1 MSAIEDNDQQRDS
14 GTRTEA
20 VRVANDRIAS
30 RAAQLRFTSRVPMLC
45 ECHDPG
51 CRAIVPL
58 SLSDFQDLRRRGGT
72 VLSDVH
78 LGDRRTS
85 A

>member
-1 MSAIEDNDQQRDS
+1 MSAIEDNQQQPDS

-20 VRVANDRIAS
+20 VRESNDRIAS
-30 RAAQLRFTSRVPMLC
+30 RAVELRFTSRVPMLC

-51 CRAIVPL
+51 CRAIVAV
-58 SLSDFQDLRRRGGT
+58 SLEDFHALRAHGG
-72 VLSDVH
+72 VILAERHFSGR
-78 LGDRRTS
+78 LES

>member
-1 MSAIEDNDQQRDS
+1 MSAMEDNRQQPDS

-20 VRVANDRIAS
+20 VRASNDRIAQ
-30 RAAQLRFTSRVPMLC
+30 RALVLHFTSRVPMLC

-51 CRAIVPL
+51 CRAIVPV
-58 SLSDFQDLRRRGGT
+58 SLEDFHALRERGG
-72 VLSDVH
+72 VV
-78 LGDRRTS
+78 LGDDHFSGRLES

>member
-1 MSAIEDNDQQRDS
+1 MSAIEDNKQQPDS

-51 CRAIVPL
+51 CRAIVPV
-58 SLSDFQDLRRRGGT
+58 SLADFHDLRHRGGT

-78 LGDRRTS
+78 LGRRR
-85 A
+85 AAA